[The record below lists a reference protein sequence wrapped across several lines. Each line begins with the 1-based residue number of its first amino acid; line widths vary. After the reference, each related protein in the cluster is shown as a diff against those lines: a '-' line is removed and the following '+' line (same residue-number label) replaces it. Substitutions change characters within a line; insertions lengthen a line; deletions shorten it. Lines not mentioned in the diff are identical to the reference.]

1 MDIRLLLFTKIER
14 VYSLQLTGSGFEIF
28 LALNA
33 SRVLFGKPLEEST
46 LVENNESPY
55 LFLYF
60 ASIHDKNH
68 IINSDATVNQRE
80 K

>member
-1 MDIRLLLFTKIER
+1 MHPGF
-14 VYSLQLTGSGFEIF
+14 SLENHSD
-28 LALNA
+28 
-33 SRVLFGKPLEEST
+33 RDEST

>member
-1 MDIRLLLFTKIER
+1 M
-14 VYSLQLTGSGFEIF
+14 QLTGQGFDF
-28 LALNA
+28 FGGLNA
-33 SRVLFGKPLEEST
+33 FRVLFGKPSDREKTT

-60 ASIHDKNH
+60 ASVHDKNH
-68 IINSDATVNQRE
+68 IINSDATVNRRE